1 MSKTTT
7 NYHLTNGRYTG
18 KTVTTSHGDG
28 SKTVSNYKASGEGL
42 SREIFGPTWSR
53 TSTTNV
59 DSKGNSNTSTKKSSW
74 W

>member
-7 NYHLTNGRYTG
+7 KYHSTDGRFTG
-18 KTVTTSHGDG
+18 KTVTTSHSDG
-28 SKTVSNYKASGEGL
+28 SKRISNYKASRGGL
-42 SREIFGPTWSR
+42 FGDILGPTWIS
-53 TSTTNV
+53 TSTTKV